1 MIERFRM
8 NGARNGGIALAM
20 VLALGASACSRV
32 RTHQGFIID
41 TQLVDAIQPGVDNRD
56 SVEKTLGRPTF
67 AAQFSQGDWYYVQRE
82 SKQLAFADPKPVSQL
97 VVRVRFDQAGN
108 VAAVDKAGL
117 DRISKIR
124 PSGDKTPTL
133 GKNRGFF
140 EELFGNIGQVGS
152 VGQSGGTA
160 DNPDGGN

>member
-1 MIERFRM
+1 MIERFGKG
-8 NGARNGGIALAM
+8 GAQMGGIALAL

-82 SKQLAFADPKPVSQL
+82 SKQLAFAD
-97 VVRVRFDQAGN
+97 R
-108 VAAVDKAGL
+108 
-117 DRISKIR
+117 R
-124 PSGDKTPTL
+124 PRSL
-133 GKNRGFF
+133 RCCR
-140 EELFGNIGQVGS
+140 QCC
-152 VGQSGGTA
+152 GGR
-160 DNPDGGN
+160 